1 MIEMMRHLD
10 HRYTLDLMLVDTDP
24 RYLSRLRDLAAPDS
38 RIRFRPPVPME
49 EIAATINEY
58 DIGVYLLPPVS
69 FNSRMALPN
78 KFFEFIQARL
88 AVAIGPSPEM
98 ERLATRHGFG
108 IVAPSFEPQ
117 ELAGCISA
125 LSAQDIERLKHQADQ
140 ASHELHAG
148 RSTEILLAE
157 VRRLLV

>member
-1 MIEMMRHLD
+1 
-10 HRYTLDLMLVDTDP
+10 
-24 RYLSRLRDLAAPDS
+24 
-38 RIRFRPPVPME
+38 
-49 EIAATINEY
+49 
-58 DIGVYLLPPVS
+58 
-69 FNSRMALPN
+69 LPN

-98 ERLATRHGFG
+98 ARLATRHGFG
-108 IVAPSFEPQ
+108 IVARSFEPQ

-125 LSAQDIERLKHQADQ
+125 LSAMDIERLKHQADQ

-157 VRRLLV
+157 VQRLVV